1 MLDQVFGVFFMLLAL
16 ALVINWLKKRR
27 RNLKMMKMPK
37 KSLLIICSIA
47 ILALI
52 GTGLA
57 IVILKPTESIPIPI
71 AEEPDKHRQAREQIT
86 VFSQSWGGGYLEWYL
101 VRIMPSEDDQL
112 TCMYFLIFPSK
123 GWKGDIEGIMEIYSR
138 EEDRWSEPETVKIMV
153 CEYTRL
159 TWAQQQI
166 KLSDGRIFEIPQV
179 MADDVTTEGYVTF
192 RVDVE

>member
-57 IVILKPTESIPIPI
+57 IAIFKPTESMPIPI
-71 AEEPDKHRQAREQIT
+71 TEEPDKHRQAREQIT
-86 VFSQSWGGGYLEWYL
+86 VFSKSWGGGYLEWYL
-101 VRIMPSEDDQL
+101 VRIMPSADDQL
-112 TCMYFLIFPSK
+112 TCMYFLIFPGL
-123 GWKGDIEGIMEIYSR
+123 GWEGDIEGIMEIYSR
-138 EEDRWSEPETVKIMV
+138 EEDKWSEPETVKKMV

-159 TWAQQQI
+159 TWAEQQI
-166 KLSDGRIFEIPQV
+166 RLLDGRIFEIPQV
-179 MADDVTTEGYVTF
+179 MADEEVTEGYVTF